1 VGRVDGMSEEVMG
14 NVESDWNERIQRCES
29 GIEIRSVI
37 KTGEAHSELFY
48 TLTVNL
54 LPNSHFRQRSCRF
67 WGANNFKNAI
77 AIWTH

>member
-1 VGRVDGMSEEVMG
+1 MSEEVMG

-48 TLTVNL
+48 TLTV
-54 LPNSHFRQRSCRF
+54 
-67 WGANNFKNAI
+67 
-77 AIWTH
+77 